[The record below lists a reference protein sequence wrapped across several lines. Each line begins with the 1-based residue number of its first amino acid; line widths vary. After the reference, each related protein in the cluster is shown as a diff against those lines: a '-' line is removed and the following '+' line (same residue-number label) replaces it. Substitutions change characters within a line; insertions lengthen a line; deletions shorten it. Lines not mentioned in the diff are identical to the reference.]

1 MLIGIQSDGRF
12 GFRLGD
18 LLGIEKIPKCMLK
31 HEILG
36 SGCNLIKEVHCR
48 GCDYAA

>member
-18 LLGIEKIPKCMLK
+18 LLGIEKSSKELFK

-36 SGCNLIKEVHCR
+36 S
-48 GCDYAA
+48 